1 MNGAVDGGAAP
12 TRQSP
17 VAPPEP
23 DSRVARFTKREL
35 LLASLVAVVLAVLH
49 TWPLGLDLSDHF
61 PAIGYGDPYI
71 TSWWIA
77 WDGYALLH
85 QPLNFFDANV
95 FWPLKDTL
103 AMSDATI
110 GYTPFA
116 LIGSGAVAA
125 VVRYNLLIIFSYAL
139 GFVGTYLLAREL
151 KVSPAAAAVAGAI
164 FAYAPF
170 RMDQATHLQILSSG
184 GIPLALFVLLR
195 GYKSGSTWTVFVG
208 WLVATWQLSIGF
220 SLGIPFGYLLGA
232 LGVIAFCVW
241 LVRKRPR
248 LPASMVKV
256 TAIGMLIFT
265 AYGALQALP
274 YLQLTS
280 EFPEG
285 RRTEADIAFYSP
297 PPRGL
302 LSAPPGNL
310 LWGKTTESFR
320 MTIDRADE
328 KSYFPGALPVVL
340 AVAGL
345 TAVGWSRSLR
355 LGLGVGVVGTTL
367 LALGYGVPGGRWMFG
382 ILFRYFP
389 GWEATRTPGRLMT
402 LTTLGLAL
410 LGAIGAERT
419 RRQLVP
425 KIRSARAPLLASCAV
440 VALAGGI
447 VVEGSGSIP
456 QTEVK
461 PVPPGQIGVPGPQFH
476 IPSDEIS
483 DRYYM
488 LWSTEGFPPIVNG
501 EGAFG
506 PPFRAEIRA
515 VTVNFPDQ
523 ASVEYLRSHGIVSI
537 VFHPDLAVGTQ
548 WEQVPTRPVEGLPLT
563 RTDTGGVIVYRIEP

>member
-1 MNGAVDGGAAP
+1 MNGAVEGADPARPSSENAP
-12 TRQSP
+12 ASG
-17 VAPPEP
+17 
-23 DSRVARFTKREL
+23 SSVARFSRREL
-35 LLASLVAVVLAVLH
+35 LLVSLIAILLAVLH
-49 TWPLGLDLSDHF
+49 TWPLVLNLSDHF

-71 TSWWIA
+71 SSWWIA

-95 FWPLKDTL
+95 FWPLKDSL
-103 AMSDATI
+103 AMSDVTL
-110 GYTPFA
+110 GYAPFA

-125 VVRYNLLIIFSYAL
+125 IVRYNLLIIFTYAL
-139 GFVGTYLLAREL
+139 AFVGAYLLARES
-151 KVSPAAAAVAGAI
+151 KVSPAAAAVGGAI

-170 RMDQATHLQILSSG
+170 RMDQATHIAILSSG
-184 GIPLALFVLLR
+184 GIPLALFLLLR
-195 GYKSGSTWTVFVG
+195 GYKRGSSWTVFAG

-232 LGVIAFCVW
+232 LGFIALCVW

-248 LPASMVKV
+248 LPASLVKV
-256 TAIGMLIFT
+256 TVIGILIFA

-274 YLQLTS
+274 YFRLTE
-280 EFPEG
+280 EFPQG

-320 MTIDRADE
+320 VAIDRAEE
-328 KSYFPGALPVVL
+328 KSFFPGALPVVL

-345 TAVGWSRSLR
+345 TAVGWSRGSR
-355 LGLGVGVVGTTL
+355 FGLGAGVIGCTL

-410 LGAIGAERT
+410 LGAIGAERI
-419 RRQLVP
+419 RQRLIP
-425 KIRSARAPLLASCAV
+425 RIRSPRSAVLASCT
-440 VALAGGI
+440 VALLAAGVI
-447 VVEGSGSIP
+447 VEGSGSIP
-456 QTEVK
+456 QTEVM
-461 PVPPGQIGVPGPQFH
+461 PAPSGQIGVPGPQFH
-476 IPSDEIS
+476 IPSDEFS
-483 DRYYM
+483 DRVYM

-506 PPFRAEIRA
+506 PPFRDEMRA
-515 VTVNFPDQ
+515 ATVNFPDQ
-523 ASVEYLRSHGIVSI
+523 GSVEYLRSHGIASI
-537 VFHPDLAVGTQ
+537 IFHPDLAVGTP
-548 WEQVPTRPVEGLPLT
+548 WEQVPARSVEGLPVT
-563 RTDTGGVIVYRIEP
+563 RSDEDGVIVYRLEP